1 MILNTF
7 FPHTEHTAPPRSAH
21 VQLGDVPRT
30 LDPAEAEEEFRQHD
44 SVMTYARSSFCTN
57 ISQLNWYATH
67 GCCKRSVLFWVSFQ
81 FLLPVKGRAY
91 YSDHHWARPRP
102 AGLGVKNNTCRTQEH
117 GLLNAYGSAAAAAC
131 PFLSGG
137 AAALLSFPSL
147 SISIFYRTTT
157 IFNLLLPF
165 QRDLA
170 AIRRSPRPESPLNRF
185 ISQLLKSRPGSSQPS
200 SPEEN
205 PPPKHTTSEPEE
217 HPLPN
222 MLPQR
227 SGSVVFMKLSISEEF
242 GLALIFLNLLFF
254 KCASHG
260 FDKFGEIMLCVR
272 MHGSIGLR
280 TTHPFTNS
288 ISIILNKMLYK
299 RKLFDNPAQ
308 VGKAAKQLVASVS
321 RLLCRCLDPPT
332 TSPVEPQGC
341 KIIVGPI
348 AWAPSMLDCHVGGE
362 GIITSELSRGTNNG
376 LAHELANDAKAH
388 GDLVVAY
395 GVPDQLHDQLWKENN
410 AALTSA

>member
-1 MILNTF
+1 MQRALDTIDVGNLRWD
-7 FPHTEHTAPPRSAH
+7 PPEAREDPGPVDLAARRSASKLLITH
-21 VQLGDVPRT
+21 RQRLMRMQC
-30 LDPAEAEEEFRQHD
+30 AEQPFLQ
-44 SVMTYARSSFCTN
+44 N
-57 ISQLNWYATH
+57 INALMEW
-67 GCCKRSVLFWVSFQ
+67 GCASKRMVEVRVFLVLFL
-81 FLLPVKGRAY
+81 FLNSKSEDPNGCSK
-91 YSDHHWARPRP
+91 
-102 AGLGVKNNTCRTQEH
+102 KNNTYRTQEH
-117 GLLNAYGSAAAAAC
+117 GLLNAYGSAAAR
-131 PFLSGG
+131 PFLSG
-137 AAALLSFPSL
+137 AAAAAATALLSFPSL
-147 SISIFYRTTT
+147 SISIFSGATT
-157 IFNLLLPF
+157 IFNLLPP
-165 QRDLA
+165 DLA
-170 AIRRSPRPESPLNRF
+170 AIRRSPLPESPLNRI

-205 PPPKHTTSEPEE
+205 PPPKRTTPEPEE

-227 SGSVVFMKLSISEEF
+227 EEWECGVHEIEYLRR

-260 FDKFGEIMLCVR
+260 FDQLGEIMLCVSINPTTFVY
-272 MHGSIGLR
+272 GSIGLR
-280 TTHPFTNS
+280 TTHPFINS
-288 ISIILNKMLYK
+288 ISIILNKMIYK

-308 VGKAAKQLVASVS
+308 VGKAAKQLVASMS
-321 RLLCRCLDPPT
+321 RLLCHCLDPPP

-362 GIITSELSRGTNNG
+362 GIITSELSRGTNKG